1 MSFDILGVNVTTR
14 WLALGPGKPCIA
26 LSRPTYNMPRI
37 YRTTSNRDR
46 VPRLN
51 VGMKQRDVVLGV
63 VGV

>member
-26 LSRPTYNMPRI
+26 LSRPTYNMPCI
-37 YRTTSNRDR
+37 YRTIANRDR

-51 VGMKQRDVVLGV
+51 VGMRQRDTVLGV
-63 VGV
+63 TNM